1 MKDMFKARKE
11 LKLQME
17 NNIKL
22 NEHNMDLKK
31 RNAQLQIE
39 LIDLRGFYSQKE
51 DLVNELKKE
60 RTQLRRQL
68 TIAQNKLKEGK

>member
-1 MKDMFKARKE
+1 MFKARKE